1 MSGTHTPP
9 HPLQALLALHEP
21 KRIELWARHTTMKS
35 FFDISCQVTFTLAM
49 KLISRK
55 ATDSSQLMQW
65 FKQILHY
72 RSQFLQKHK
81 VGGAGAGQSVA
92 QVVMGSVCVPLRWCM
107 CLFPLACVQDKAT
120 FDREDNRFF
129 TKTQNMLEVV
139 MLTFLHVPDV
149 AQVQMAMSCFQYLTQ
164 EAETLLSGEEGA
176 AMVPYLANLDAYRE
190 LARASKERQIG
201 RAAQQKKIYSILKK
215 VVYTEGSAMVSLL
228 QYQVVWVGCEVLP
241 FWSRRG
247 TTPTALGVP

>member
-1 MSGTHTPP
+1 
-9 HPLQALLALHEP
+9 
-21 KRIELWARHTTMKS
+21 
-35 FFDISCQVTFTLAM
+35 
-49 KLISRK
+49 
-55 ATDSSQLMQW
+55 
-65 FKQILHY
+65 
-72 RSQFLQKHK
+72 
-81 VGGAGAGQSVA
+81 
-92 QVVMGSVCVPLRWCM
+92 M
-107 CLFPLACVQDKAT
+107 CLFALACVQDKAT

-215 VVYTEGSAMVSLL
+215 VVYTEGSAMVSLQYL
-228 QYQVVWVGCEVLP
+228 QYQVVWAGCVSPP
-241 FWSRRG
+241 FLSRHG